1 MSSYMNMLCKKNNK
15 LDVRKGDEVIVIS
28 GDDKGKKGNVLF
40 VNRKKSSIV
49 VEGINKFKKAV
60 KVDQSKN
67 RENFLFTERGI
78 DISNVK
84 VIKKAAKVSTKK
96 DNTGVNKK

>member
-1 MSSYMNMLCKKNNK
+1 MNMLCKKNNK
-15 LDVRKGDEVIVIS
+15 LDVRKCDEVIVIS

-84 VIKKAAKVSTKK
+84 VIKKAVKVSTKK